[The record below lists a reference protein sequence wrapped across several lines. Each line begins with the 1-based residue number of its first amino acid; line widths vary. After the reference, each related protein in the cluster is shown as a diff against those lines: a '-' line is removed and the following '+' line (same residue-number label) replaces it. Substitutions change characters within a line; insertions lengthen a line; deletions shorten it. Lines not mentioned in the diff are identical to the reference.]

1 MKKVETLRSE
11 ILEKSSCIFLWVVLV
26 IDILNSEHRNGSAS
40 TKIRERLKEIPPGL
54 TELFEMILTRDREN
68 LEKLQVCLKWI
79 LFATRPFKPQ
89 ELYFAVQL
97 SLDKDCS
104 GFWDQED
111 VDLEQMKTFVRS
123 SSKGLAEQGLR
134 SPIHPRVCSRL
145 LIR

>member
-1 MKKVETLRSE
+1 M
-11 ILEKSSCIFLWVVLV
+11 V

-54 TELFEMILTRDREN
+54 TELFEIILTRDREN

-79 LFATRPFKPQ
+79 LFATRPLKPQ

-97 SLDKDCS
+97 GLDKECS

-111 VDLEQMKTFVRS
+111 VDLEQIKTFVRS
-123 SSKGLAEQGLR
+123 SSKGLAEVTR
-134 SPIHPRVCSRL
+134 NKASEV
-145 LIR
+145 